1 MPEYD
6 WDEGQWW
13 KNFNAAGIQ
22 STAPT
27 GMLAWG
33 ATAAPAAAPAPV
45 AAAPAPAP
53 AGAKP
58 YDTSPY
64 QPLGAVSALPM
75 TEPQANP
82 NLSAEDAAM
91 ATNWFGGA
99 ASAQRAATSG
109 QAGAATG
116 STRPEVYTGTGYNG
130 GAAAGGTGGASAAG
144 GTPAS
149 GPYRTPDWLRNS
161 VLMLDQSPE
170 AQRAFFAEHPEY
182 EEDWRRIQA
191 GGNSAFA
198 TDGSTLIRS
207 NFDNMSPEAA
217 AYYRE
222 NKDALLANEG
232 FGHDPTLAYMNY
244 YGGAAAIGANNKTQN
259 ISSYLQQHR
268 WTPDGVVGGANNPLM
283 YANTAYG
290 AGTAGYLNGRPGQP
304 TPGTPGAPGGTGG
317 SGGAGGVGGGGTYG
331 SGSSGGAS
339 STGGPSVTRA
349 VDSGTETIEGRV
361 QNLLRTDASGNYTN
375 PLIQQAVE
383 GALKQFS
390 GRGLL
395 NSSMASQAAYQ
406 AAMSKAIEIA
416 GPDAQ
421 TYFSQGRANQDAAN
435 VFERDSRGYAEER
448 IKLDKQLAQ
457 DATQFEKDL
466 AYRYTALNVQAESQA
481 EASRLA
487 REHELIMQENS
498 AVNSS
503 YDLYLRRISDIDAN
517 PNLDAATKAQMKNAA
532 GRDFDLY
539 AKAKKIAWDMNL
551 GDRYSTTG
559 GMPQTAAD
567 AANETTGGVRT

>member
-1 MPEYD
+1 M
-6 WDEGQWW
+6 
-13 KNFNAAGIQ
+13 
-22 STAPT
+22 
-27 GMLAWG
+27 AWINIFG
-33 ATAAPAAAPAPV
+33 ETVQGEP
-45 AAAPAPAP
+45 P
-53 AGAKP
+53 AGAV
-58 YDTSPY
+58 
-64 QPLGAVSALPM
+64 GARPVGGGM
-75 TEPQANP
+75 
-82 NLSAEDAAM
+82 LS
-91 ATNWFGGA
+91 T
-99 ASAQRAATSG
+99 AST
-109 QAGAATG
+109 AGTTTG
-116 STRPEVYTGTGYNG
+116 STRPEQYNQQSAQGQSPDFNSMFGSLYGDAYGGQGSGTTNTGTGSTRPEPYTGTGYSG
-130 GAAAGGTGGASAAG
+130 GAAGGAGGASAAG

-170 AQRAFFAEHPEY
+170 AQRQFFAANPQY
-182 EEDWRRIQA
+182 EEDWKRIQA
-191 GGNSAFA
+191 GGNSQFA

-244 YGGAAAIGANNKTQN
+244 HGGAAAIGANNKTQN

-283 YANTAYG
+283 YANTPYG

>member
-1 MPEYD
+1 MPEFD

-22 STAPT
+22 SPAPT

-64 QPLGAVSALPM
+64 QPFGSFSSLPM

-99 ASAQRAATSG
+99 AAAQGAATSG

-116 STRPEVYTGTGYNG
+116 STRPEVYTGTDYNGGG
-130 GAAAGGTGGASAAG
+130 GAAASGGGA

-149 GPYRTPDWLRNS
+149 GPYRVPDWLRNS

-170 AQRAFFAEHPEY
+170 AQRAFFAANPQY

-222 NKDALLANEG
+222 HKDELLANEG

-244 YGGAAAIGANNKTQN
+244 HGGAASIGANNKTMN
-259 ISSYLQQHR
+259 ISSYLQNNR
-268 WTPDGVVGGANNPLM
+268 WTPNGVVGGANNPLM
-283 YANTAYG
+283 YANTPYG